1 MYVKTGWFFRLILI
15 YTEQG
20 YLSSRIKY
28 LSSLAS
34 GLFCEEDA
42 GSFFFSSESL
52 SVEGPSGN
60 TKYEKLLHS
69 NQLKAVVEYLW

>member
-1 MYVKTGWFFRLILI
+1 MLI
-15 YTEQG
+15 YTE
-20 YLSSRIKY
+20 IICIAIN

-60 TKYEKLLHS
+60 TKHEKLS
-69 NQLKAVVEYLW
+69 STQK